1 MFTFILKQGTEG
13 NLCKFDTSLTAVEFT
28 WKTQPN
34 AIQNYGGGSAVV
46 GYGLFYSKKFLFLT
60 NKWKLWSNFALYG
73 RGLSFA

>member
-34 AIQNYGGGSAVV
+34 AIQNYGGGECSGWIWTLLQQEV
-46 GYGLFYSKKFLFLT
+46 FLPH
-60 NKWKLWSNFALYG
+60 
-73 RGLSFA
+73 